1 MQRNHHKP
9 LKKLTYIEDVM
20 REAYRKSG
28 FKSGKYLDYD
38 RALDAVKM
46 MFDYIAFECKQEEV
60 FAIELPKLGT
70 LYKNV
75 NLLKNTSRDA
85 EGKID
90 SQIKELQWFT
100 DMNGIASYHN
110 KVPLAWTFHRYINKH
125 FEIHKNTRMM
135 DKINLDVIAATEQLQ
150 NNKK

>member
-1 MQRNHHKP
+1 MQRNNNKP
-9 LKKLTYIEDVM
+9 LKKLSYIEDIM
-20 REAYRKSG
+20 KEAYRKSRYNPE
-28 FKSGKYLDYD
+28 KTVTYE

-46 MFDYIAFECKQEEV
+46 MFDYIAFETKSEEV
-60 FAIELPKLGT
+60 FSIELPKLGT

-75 NLLKNTSRDA
+75 NLLKWASRDE
-85 EGKID
+85 EGKVED
-90 SQIKELQWFT
+90 QIKQLQYFT

-135 DKINLDVIAATEQLQ
+135 AKINLDVIAATEQLQ
-150 NNKK
+150 NNKQ